1 MHYVCAGTQVGQKMA
16 LDPLKLE
23 LWAVVTYQI
32 WVIRNKPRSSV
43 TVTRVLSRWAIFLAP
58 ATNILKLHC
67 YWTAKHHV
75 PTILATWEAEAGGS
89 LETTGSKRPSST
101 QWLTLNHL
109 RLSVSLSVFLWLAG
123 FLHLWLCLSL
133 FLSVGFFQTRSYTSQ
148 TGLKPQTQM

>member
-23 LWAVVTYQI
+23 LRAVVTYQI

-75 PTILATWEAEAGGS
+75 PTILATWEAEAGGGITRDHRFKTTLINTVTHSQPSPS
-89 LETTGSKRPSST
+89 LCIS
-101 QWLTLNHL
+101 
-109 RLSVSLSVFLWLAG
+109 F
-123 FLHLWLCLSL
+123 CLSL
-133 FLSVGFFQTRSYTSQ
+133 AGWFSPSLTLSFSVSVCWLFSDKVLYIPDG
-148 TGLKPQTQM
+148 P